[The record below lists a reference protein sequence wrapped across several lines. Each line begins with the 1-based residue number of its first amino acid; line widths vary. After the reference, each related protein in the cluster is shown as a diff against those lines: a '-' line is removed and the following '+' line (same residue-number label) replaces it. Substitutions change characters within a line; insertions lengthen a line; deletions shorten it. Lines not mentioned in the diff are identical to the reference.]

1 MDVHRSLL
9 TAALVT
15 SKLKGLDLGGCR
27 SVTSFGWQLPSA
39 CLHDNSG
46 VLEVLDLRCNSIDDE
61 SLVAIGCALCCN
73 TNLKRFRPNAIIFV
87 TNEVSFSHY
96 LQHSVLKSL
105 ELRVNGIDDR
115 AAISFARKLARNTM
129 LDPITEISP
138 LPDFCKKPSS
148 SGYHT
153 HIHRLKMYV

>member
-39 CLHDNSG
+39 CLHDNSC

-73 TNLKRFRPNAIIFV
+73 TNLKRFRPNANIFV
-87 TNEVSFSHY
+87 TNEGWVSFSHY

-105 ELRVNGIDDR
+105 RTLNGIDDR
-115 AAISFARKLARNTM
+115 AAIAFARNLARNTM

-148 SGYHT
+148 SGYT
-153 HIHRLKMYV
+153 YSYRLKMYV